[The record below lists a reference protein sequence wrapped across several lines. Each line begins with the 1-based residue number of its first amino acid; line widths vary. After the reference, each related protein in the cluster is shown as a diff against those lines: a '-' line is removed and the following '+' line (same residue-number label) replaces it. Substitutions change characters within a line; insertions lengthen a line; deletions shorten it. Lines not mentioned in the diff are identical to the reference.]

1 MASKIIGF
9 DEIKENKGNVI
20 WRAALAEFVGNL
32 LLNLFGCATVVLSF
46 APLETALTFGFMI
59 YLLVQ
64 TLGHVSGGHF
74 NPAVSIAMFATCNIG
89 LIKLAIYIAAQ
100 CAGAI
105 AGSAILKLLAPG
117 NYEGNYGNT
126 VVNEELINVWQAIAY
141 EFFLGFILV
150 FVVFGFCDPDRPETN
165 YTGSLAVGISIAV
178 GHIAFIDVTGS
189 SMNPARSLGSAMISN
204 GWKDHYVFWVG
215 PIAGAVVA
223 ALLYR
228 WIFAQRDL
236 GYQSVPSDEK

>member
-1 MASKIIGF
+1 M
-9 DEIKENKGNVI
+9 
-20 WRAALAEFVGNL
+20 
-32 LLNLFGCATVVLSF
+32 
-46 APLETALTFGFMI
+46 
-59 YLLVQ
+59 
-64 TLGHVSGGHF
+64 
-74 NPAVSIAMFATCNIG
+74 
-89 LIKLAIYIAAQ
+89 
-100 CAGAI
+100 
-105 AGSAILKLLAPG
+105 LAPG

-204 GWKDHYVFWVG
+204 GWKDHYVIMSNTIEFLVTFKG
-215 PIAGAVVA
+215 
-223 ALLYR
+223 LY
-228 WIFAQRDL
+228 
-236 GYQSVPSDEK
+236 